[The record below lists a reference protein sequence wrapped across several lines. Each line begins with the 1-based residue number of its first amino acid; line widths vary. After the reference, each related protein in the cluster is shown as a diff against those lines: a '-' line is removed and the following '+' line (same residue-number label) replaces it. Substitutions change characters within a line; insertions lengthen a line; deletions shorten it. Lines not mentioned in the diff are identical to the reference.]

1 MGNREC
7 HTCDI
12 MIKNA
17 PVELRARF
25 KALSALQNKSYR
37 EMLQVLL
44 DTFEHEKKGELGEQ
58 WRKGEL

>member
-17 PVELRARF
+17 SVELRTRF
-25 KALSALQNKSYR
+25 KALCVFQNKSYK

-44 DTFEHEKKGELGEQ
+44 DTFELKQKEENKFDT
-58 WRKGEL
+58 

>member
-1 MGNREC
+1 MNDSEC

-17 PVELRARF
+17 SVDLRTRF
-25 KALSALQNKSYR
+25 KALCVFQNKSYR